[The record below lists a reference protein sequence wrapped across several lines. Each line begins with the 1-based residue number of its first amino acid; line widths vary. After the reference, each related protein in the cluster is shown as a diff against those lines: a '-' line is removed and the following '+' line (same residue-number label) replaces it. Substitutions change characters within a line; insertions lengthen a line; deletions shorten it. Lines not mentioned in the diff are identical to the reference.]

1 MRIDA
6 TGDLAFLV
14 SLTSPRRECHSGYLE
29 GAFSGKRISP
39 ASRNIRGMTFEEF
52 FSAAR
57 PKLDELYQSS
67 GAARWSVSIEEFGQA
82 AWKGV
87 GAAAQIEPAE
97 IPRLLSGLRAE
108 DLALA
113 LGCARGDEKAWDTF
127 CAQYRSALYEAA
139 HAVAHEETTA
149 RELADSLLA
158 ELYGLD
164 SAAPG
169 RNSRFAYFHGR
180 SSLKTW
186 LRAVLYQEF
195 VDEYRRQ
202 SRLAPLPD
210 DPGEIAAGEASAGEQ
225 DDQRYAACLG
235 EAVEAALA
243 ELPVPEKLLLSYYYV
258 QGLTLKQI
266 GLLTGEHEA
275 TISRHLETTRKKLR
289 KRIEAF
295 LRQER
300 KLSAFEVDRCLDFAA
315 RGVLM
320 DMERALRP
328 K

>member
-1 MRIDA
+1 
-6 TGDLAFLV
+6 
-14 SLTSPRRECHSGYLE
+14 
-29 GAFSGKRISP
+29 
-39 ASRNIRGMTFEEF
+39 MTFQEF
-52 FSAAR
+52 LSSAR
-57 PKLDELYQSS
+57 TQVDELYARS
-67 GAARWSVSIEEFGQA
+67 GAAQWSVTVEEFSQA

-87 GAAAQIEPAE
+87 GAAAQAEPAQLA
-97 IPRLLSGLRAE
+97 RLLAALRVE

-113 LGCARGDEKAWDTF
+113 LGCVRGNEKAWDAF
-127 CAQYRSALYEAA
+127 CARYRSALYEAA
-139 HAVAHEETTA
+139 HSVAHEDMAA
-149 RELADSLLA
+149 RELADTLIA

-164 SAAPG
+164 AEAPA

-186 LRAVLYQEF
+186 LRAVLYQKF

-202 SRLAPLPD
+202 SRLDPLPEESA
-210 DPGEIAAGEASAGEQ
+210 EIAAAKASFNEQ

-235 EAVEAALA
+235 EAVEAAVH
-243 ELPVPEKLLLSYYYV
+243 ELPAEEKLLLSYYYV
-258 QGLTLKQI
+258 QALTLKQI

-275 TISRHLETTRKKLR
+275 TVSRHLESSRKKLR

-295 LRQER
+295 LRKER

-315 RGVLM
+315 RGALVDL
-320 DMERALRP
+320 ERALRP